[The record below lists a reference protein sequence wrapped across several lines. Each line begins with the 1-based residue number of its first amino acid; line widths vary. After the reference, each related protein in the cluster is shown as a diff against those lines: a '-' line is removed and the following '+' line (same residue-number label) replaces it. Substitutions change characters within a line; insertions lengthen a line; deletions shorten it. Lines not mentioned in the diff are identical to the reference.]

1 MDALVRP
8 ATRAD
13 VEYTYREEH
22 CPVGPADLRVLEVN
36 HRNYDNGVSRGMLVL
51 RADAVDRTVRALQIG
66 ADAGFPIFQ
75 MKNPDVWFGSDEAQM
90 EANNSSAFNCRQ
102 VVDNPLAVSPHSYG
116 RAVDIN
122 PVQNPYK
129 SSAGNWFPEAGET
142 WQNRSLNDPGML
154 FKDTSLTR
162 GMTRN
167 GYTWGGTWVNPDYQ
181 HFQMN

>member
-1 MDALVRP
+1 MEPD
-8 ATRAD
+8 
-13 VEYTYREEH
+13 
-22 CPVGPADLRVLEVN
+22 DLRVLEVN
-36 HRNYDNGVSRGMLVL
+36 HRNYDGTQVRGMLVL
-51 RADAVDRTVRALQIG
+51 RADAVDRTIRALQIG
-66 ADAGFPIFQ
+66 ADAGFPIDQ
-75 MKNPDVWFGSDEAQM
+75 MRNPNDWKGVDEDQM

-102 VVDNPLAVSPHSYG
+102 VVDNTFAVSPHSYG

-129 SSAGNWFPEAGET
+129 SVNKNWFPLAGEK
-142 WQNRSLNDPGML
+142 WIDRSLNDPGML

-162 GMTRN
+162 GLTRN